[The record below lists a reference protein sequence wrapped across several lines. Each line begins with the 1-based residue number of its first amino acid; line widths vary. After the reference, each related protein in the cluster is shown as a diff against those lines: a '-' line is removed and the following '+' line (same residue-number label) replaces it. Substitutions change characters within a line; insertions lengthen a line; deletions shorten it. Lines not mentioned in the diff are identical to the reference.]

1 MKWDSIIPAILAFLT
16 AFLLPFFLS
25 KRKREGHKKLKEFC
39 QHFLGIGV
47 KFVELDKDSEE
58 GKFGKKLSWGQKS
71 EGIIALE
78 DRNIDFIGVI
88 SVASQYGVN
97 YFIEYMVKSTFNIRE
112 GSVRKT
118 KMVRKKSSFIG
129 GKVVDIVWK
138 GDQYLAQKLNLDY
151 ELKHKL
157 LQADLNKFKGSIWI
171 IPEPKHGYTRIKT
184 NYNLPSSNMFYTIDS
199 IAKYIKSGI

>member
-1 MKWDSIIPAILAFLT
+1 MKWDSIIPAILAFLA

-25 KRKREGHKKLKEFC
+25 KRKRESHKKLKEFR
-39 QHFLGIGV
+39 HHLLGIGV

-58 GKFGKKLSWGQKS
+58 GKFEKKLSWGQKS

-78 DRNIDFIGVI
+78 DRNIDFISVI

-112 GSVRKT
+112 G
-118 KMVRKKSSFIG
+118 
-129 GKVVDIVWK
+129 
-138 GDQYLAQKLNLDY
+138 
-151 ELKHKL
+151 
-157 LQADLNKFKGSIWI
+157 ADLNKFKGSIWI

-184 NYNLPSSNMFYTIDS
+184 NYNLPSSNMFYAIDS